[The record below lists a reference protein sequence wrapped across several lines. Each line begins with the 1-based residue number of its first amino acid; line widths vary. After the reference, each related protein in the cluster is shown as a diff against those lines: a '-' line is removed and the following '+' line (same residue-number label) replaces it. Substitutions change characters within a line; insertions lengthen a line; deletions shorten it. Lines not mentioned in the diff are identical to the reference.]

1 MFGRCESKALAVS
14 SVETNI
20 TSIVYIST
28 LCVGQVKWT
37 MIEEDVLCRNLFS
50 IHSPL
55 CALNPDNFFNINAV
69 ISLGHTPTEKFNRWI
84 HILTLEKLQECTN
97 RHTQTFTI

>member
-20 TSIVYIST
+20 TSIVYIIN

-37 MIEEDVLCRNLFS
+37 RIEEDVLCHNLFS

-55 CALNPDNFFNINAV
+55 CALNPNNLFNINTV
-69 ISLGHTPTEKFNRWI
+69 IRFRHTSTEKFNRWI
-84 HILTLEKLQECTN
+84 HILSLKKLQECTN
-97 RHTQTFTI
+97 CYTPTFTI